1 MSTISQ
7 RSMGYRVSSARE
19 ASGMTQE
26 ALAKSLGLKDRQSVS
41 DIETGKRSLK
51 PEELMILAE
60 LFNRDIEFF
69 IDPFV
74 VAGEAQFS
82 WRVDPAVTQASL
94 DDFEDKA
101 GQWIGLMR
109 WMRELTEMPSDGGLK
124 LSLQLTKN
132 STYEIAQD
140 RAEAFVSKF
149 ELGQAPAERLI
160 ETVERDLD
168 IPVLFVDTIEAG
180 AGKSISGATCH
191 LEDMR
196 VILINRNENEARR
209 HYDLAHEL
217 FHALT
222 WDTMKPDHRES
233 NSHLERSRG
242 KRIEELANNFAASL
256 LMPISSIAELL
267 EEKKLD
273 DVAHLVDV
281 AARLRVAPSAF
292 GWRLLN
298 LGLIGQTTCTQLT
311 KERQKTHSQPKP
323 KKFSSAFAKMLHD
336 CLDHGKLSAR
346 KAAKV
351 TGLGLAGLQELFQEY
366 ELPPAFDL

>member
-180 AGKSISGATCH
+180 AGKSISGAIPFWCIARIRSAANTKLPFRTAMTSRRSMLRAAISTARASRRWVIAWAEKMTSTCFSG
-191 LEDMR
+191 MG
-196 VILINRNENEARR
+196 
-209 HYDLAHEL
+209 
-217 FHALT
+217 
-222 WDTMKPDHRES
+222 P
-233 NSHLERSRG
+233 
-242 KRIEELANNFAASL
+242 RIAIEF
-256 LMPISSIAELL
+256 P
-267 EEKKLD
+267 
-273 DVAHLVDV
+273 
-281 AARLRVAPSAF
+281 
-292 GWRLLN
+292 
-298 LGLIGQTTCTQLT
+298 
-311 KERQKTHSQPKP
+311 
-323 KKFSSAFAKMLHD
+323 
-336 CLDHGKLSAR
+336 
-346 KAAKV
+346 
-351 TGLGLAGLQELFQEY
+351 
-366 ELPPAFDL
+366 